1 MSTRLRVQALY
12 RMKNMAFWKEKTLA
26 QMNSEQWELLCDG
39 CGKCCL
45 NKIIDDETEELYY
58 TNVSCQL
65 LDAQQCQCRHYE
77 QRFDFVPSC
86 TKVTL
91 DNIAEL
97 TWLPDS
103 CAYRR
108 LYLGCSLPS
117 WHPLV
122 TGDKQ
127 QMHALG
133 MSTQGKVVNETK
145 VKYLEDHIVLWPLK
159 DCD

>member
-1 MSTRLRVQALY
+1 MS
-12 RMKNMAFWKEKTLA
+12 FWKEKTLA
-26 QMNSEQWELLCDG
+26 QLTSEEWELLCDG

-45 NKIIDDETEELYY
+45 NKVIDDETEELYY
-58 TNVSCQL
+58 TNAACKL
-65 LDAQQCQCRHYE
+65 LDPIQCQCQQYDE
-77 QRFDFVPSC
+77 RFTLVPGC

-91 DNIAEL
+91 DNIASL

-108 LYLGCSLPS
+108 IYQGRDLPS
-117 WHPLV
+117 WHPLLA
-122 TGDKQ
+122 GDKQ
-127 QMHALG
+127 QMHANG
-133 MSTQGKVVNETK
+133 MSTQNKIVNETK

>member
-1 MSTRLRVQALY
+1 MS
-12 RMKNMAFWKEKTLA
+12 FWKDKSLA
-26 QMNSEQWELLCDG
+26 ELNSHEWEQLCDG

-45 NKIIDDETEELYY
+45 NKIIDDDTEALYY
-58 TNVSCQL
+58 TNAACQL
-65 LDAQQCQCRHYE
+65 LDAKDCQCLHYD
-77 QRFDFVPSC
+77 QRFNFVPSC

-91 DNIAEL
+91 SNIAQL

-108 LYLGCSLPS
+108 LYLGRALPS
-117 WHPLV
+117 WHPLLA
-122 TGDKQ
+122 GDKQ
-127 QMHALG
+127 AMHDLG
-133 MSTQGKVVNETK
+133 MSIRNKVISEEK